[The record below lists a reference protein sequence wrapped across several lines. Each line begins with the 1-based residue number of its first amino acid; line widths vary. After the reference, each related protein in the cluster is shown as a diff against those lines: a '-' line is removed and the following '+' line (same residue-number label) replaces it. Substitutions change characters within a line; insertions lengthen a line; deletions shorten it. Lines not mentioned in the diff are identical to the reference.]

1 VSPAGHAD
9 LGFRESAARHFAF
22 LERHG
27 FRRSP
32 ADDTENP
39 VGRSIAYVGSNVGV
53 RVSFDGRDRCVS
65 VRVTGVR
72 EGRLAEAPPDGSS
85 RDLLL
90 ELVER
95 HGYRGAGAAG
105 ASEPVV
111 DEASR
116 ERVLAAWADFVSRE
130 GLVVLDPWTRRA

>member
-1 VSPAGHAD
+1 LSPGGGGS
-9 LGFRESAARHFAF
+9 LGFREAAARHFAF

-27 FRRSP
+27 FRRSL

-39 VGRSIAYVGSNVGV
+39 VGRSIAYVGPSVGV

-72 EGRLAEAPPDGSS
+72 EGRLAEAPPRGSS

-95 HGYRGAGAAG
+95 HGYRGAGAVG
-105 ASEPVV
+105 GSEAVV
-111 DEASR
+111 DEASL
-116 ERVLAAWADFVSRE
+116 ERVLAAWADFLRRE
-130 GLVVLDPWTRRA
+130 GLGVLDPSTRRA